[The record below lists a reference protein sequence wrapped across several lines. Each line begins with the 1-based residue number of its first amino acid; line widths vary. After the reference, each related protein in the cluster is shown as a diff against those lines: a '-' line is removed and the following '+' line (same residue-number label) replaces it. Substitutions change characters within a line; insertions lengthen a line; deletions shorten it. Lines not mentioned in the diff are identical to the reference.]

1 MVTIRRKL
9 KRWEKKF
16 DKKAEEFAFKHPYLA
31 SLIVFIGVPA
41 FTLTAVLAV
50 TAIVTLPIAALFGW
64 M

>member
-1 MVTIRRKL
+1 MITIRRKL
-9 KRWEKKF
+9 KHWENQF

-31 SLIVFIGVPA
+31 FLIVFIGVPA

-50 TAIVTLPIAALFGW
+50 TAIVTLPIAALLGW